1 MEKHSS
7 LFVLFITAV
16 GDFVIIKP
24 FNRSL
29 MFTSNAS
36 LANIRLRRNTLAY
49 LSSSSVTD
57 ISKSFI
63 GLTPGEVDRFAA
75 LKIKMFFFS
84 KNTIFVWAVLA
95 DTGKLW
101 QDWQTRACKNR

>member
-7 LFVLFITAV
+7 LFVLFIKAV

-24 FNRSL
+24 NFNRSL

-49 LSSSSVTD
+49 LSSSSVTE
-57 ISKSFI
+57 ILKSFI

-75 LKIKMFFFS
+75 L
-84 KNTIFVWAVLA
+84 
-95 DTGKLW
+95 
-101 QDWQTRACKNR
+101 